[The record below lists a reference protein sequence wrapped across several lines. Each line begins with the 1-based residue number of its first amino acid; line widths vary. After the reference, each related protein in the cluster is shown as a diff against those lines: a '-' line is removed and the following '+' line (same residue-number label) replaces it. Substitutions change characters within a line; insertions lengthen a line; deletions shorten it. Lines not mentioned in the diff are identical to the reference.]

1 MNKIHKNAPQECGKN
16 PYATN
21 RGGFIAAPADPAK
34 GDPRAQ
40 SVKGDDLRVKKKK
53 VRRGE

>member
-1 MNKIHKNAPQECGKN
+1 MNKIHKKEPTAKGKN

-21 RGGFIAAPADPAK
+21 PAK
-34 GDPRAQ
+34 GDPAAR
-40 SVKGDDLRVKKKK
+40 SVKGDDLRVKRK

>member
-1 MNKIHKNAPQECGKN
+1 MNKIHKKEPTAKGKN

-21 RGGFIAAPADPAK
+21 RGGFISAPTDPAK
-34 GDPRAQ
+34 GDPAAH
-40 SVKGDDLRVKKKK
+40 SVKGDDLRVKRK